1 MILILLLR
9 DDSIGLL
16 DLPPEFQSQNS
27 FSQDTMSQ
35 DNGTKQSLPEN
46 QVESA
51 KSKSEKTE
59 GGEKITSDKTDP
71 EPDVNVNGA
80 DQSKASA
87 SKSDNEQTESSVK
100 LSTSSRLTRSN
111 SIEVKPN
118 MKSSPVKKDPKA
130 GSPPT
135 EGEASDALEKEP
147 KSSTPESSPTGV
159 ESTQESVEATSQ
171 EESEKDKLSET
182 DSKGLDSSSVASPVR
197 RRKSTS
203 PKKKTPVV
211 SKRRVSA
218 VTRFTRSN
226 SVELKGKSPVK
237 NGVNGSLSVP
247 QVKGKSPAK
256 TGQAFNL
263 PTVNQDLFAS
273 RLVKADFLHRSLIV
287 KK

>member
-1 MILILLLR
+1 M
-9 DDSIGLL
+9 
-16 DLPPEFQSQNS
+16 S
-27 FSQDTMSQ
+27 FY
-35 DNGTKQSLPEN
+35 

-71 EPDVNVNGA
+71 EPDVNKNGA

-100 LSTSSRLTRSN
+100 LSTSSRMTRSN

-135 EGEASDALEKEP
+135 EGEASEALEKET
-147 KSSTPESSPTGV
+147 KSSTPESSPPVV

-237 NGVNGSLSVP
+237 NGVNGTLSVS
-247 QVKGKSPAK
+247 QMKGKSPAK

-263 PTVNQDLFAS
+263 PTVNQDLSAS
-273 RLVKADFLHRSLIV
+273 RLVRADVLHRSLIV
-287 KK
+287 KKIAE